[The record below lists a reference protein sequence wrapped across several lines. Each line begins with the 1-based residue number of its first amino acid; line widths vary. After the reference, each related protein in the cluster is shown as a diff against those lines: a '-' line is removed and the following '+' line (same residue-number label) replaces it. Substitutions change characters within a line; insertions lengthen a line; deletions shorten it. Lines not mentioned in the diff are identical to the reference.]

1 MLFFGQM
8 DPQDVPPQLQVMQEQ
23 INQAMLE
30 HQIVVQALRA
40 QCLISAAF
48 VVVLGLLC
56 LFLYRRCVYSAEA
69 SLAQAKRHYTEQ
81 KEQEE
86 RHSRELLD
94 QQRQSGLEL
103 NSITRTMWGEFA
115 DALRPKRGG

>member
-1 MLFFGQM
+1 M
-8 DPQDVPPQLQVMQEQ
+8 DPQDVPPQLQFMQQQ

-30 HQIVVQALRA
+30 HQIVLQALRA
-40 QCLISAAF
+40 QCLVSLVC
-48 VVVLGLLC
+48 VVALSLLC
-56 LFLYRRCVYSAEA
+56 LFLWKRLCYSAEA
-69 SLAQAKRHYTEQ
+69 LVAQAKRHSTEQ

-86 RHSRELLD
+86 RHSKELLD

-115 DALRPKRGG
+115 DALRTRRGA